1 MSLML
6 RRLTMTGSTLRPRS
20 VALKKAIADKLRT
33 DVWPLYDQG
42 KLRTVIHKT
51 FPLEQT
57 EQAHALMESSNH
69 LGKIMLQ
76 VRP

>member
-1 MSLML
+1 MSLPT
-6 RRLTMTGSTLRPRS
+6 TMRQIRFHGAGGPEVIKLETGPVPTPS
-20 VALKKAIADKLRT
+20 